1 MATAAAHEILNLIKL
16 ASRPPSPTPSVK
28 SNFESRSDTRDP
40 IPSAPPLPS
49 PAVRARTADYCI
61 PLKGASTSR
70 TATSSISTSGT
81 LPGTS
86 LRQTHTDV
94 IREVRTSS
102 TFIQQRLHK
111 IELELND
118 INKSIQNNKRN
129 TCSFCSTFKVVLLLI
144 ILGIIVYYI
153 FLKTD

>member
-1 MATAAAHEILNLIKL
+1 MATEAHEILNLIRL
-16 ASRPPSPTPSVK
+16 ASSRPPSPSPSTSGAH
-28 SNFESRSDTRDP
+28 SNTL
-40 IPSAPPLPS
+40 PSAPPEPTTTS
-49 PAVRARTADYCI
+49 VRAKTTDYSI
-61 PLKGASTSR
+61 PLKGASRANT
-70 TATSSISTSGT
+70 IPSTS
-81 LPGTS
+81 
-86 LRQTHTDV
+86 QTHTDV

-118 INKSIQNNKRN
+118 INKSIQNHKRN